1 VGSVVPAL
9 NILATFL
16 SDASYAFLVGA
27 GLAGYWLRA
36 GGVDYPDKDA
46 TASAFALRRFV
57 IVCLSLL
64 IVCHLVH
71 PWFLASSM
79 SGSTQ
84 FRPTL
89 ALIPTILSS
98 TRQGGFW
105 YTNSIALA
113 ILLGI
118 QFLSGNR
125 AGSTA
130 AWVSASALCVLAA
143 TKAASS
149 HASEQGDFSLAEI
162 AQLVHLLATSVWA
175 GAIVVSGFLV
185 APRMLENR
193 AVPALWSYGKNL
205 SRTVTW
211 ALIILVLSGLYVA
224 WGDMH
229 RTFSVLW
236 SSQWGAILL
245 TKSALAGSAVI
256 LGGFSRFR
264 CLGRPASSDRAGMMT
279 KLLRAEAFVMM
290 AILCVSSVLGNSNP
304 GVE

>member
-1 VGSVVPAL
+1 MGNLVPAL
-9 NILATFL
+9 RVLSAAL
-16 SDASYAFLVGA
+16 SDTSYAFFIGA
-27 GLAGYWLRA
+27 CLALYWLRG
-36 GGVDYPDKDA
+36 GGVDHPQKDRA
-46 TASAFALRRFV
+46 VSGFV
-57 IVCLSLL
+57 LKRLGIVCLACL
-64 IVCHLVH
+64 IVCHVVH
-71 PWFLASSM
+71 PWFVASSM

-89 ALIPTILSS
+89 TLVPTILSS
-98 TRQGGFW
+98 TRQGAIW

-118 QFLSGNR
+118 QFLNGNR
-125 AGSTA
+125 AGSA
-130 AWVSASALCVLAA
+130 ASWVSASALCVLAA

-162 AQLVHLLATSVWA
+162 AQFVHLLATSVWA

-185 APRMLENR
+185 APRMLANR
-193 AVPALWSYGKNL
+193 AVPALWSYGKTL

-224 WGDMH
+224 WSDMH
-229 RTFSVLW
+229 RTFRVLW

-245 TKSALAGSAVI
+245 TKASLAGIAVI
-256 LGGFSRFR
+256 LGGFNRLR
-264 CLGRPASSDRAGMMT
+264 CLGRPASSDGAGIMA
-279 KLLRAEAFVMM
+279 KLLRAEAFVMI
-290 AILCVSSVLGNSNP
+290 AILCLSSALGNSNP